1 MDLISINVSR
11 REVDLESI
19 FSSGQN
25 KKRGIINISHQEAAK
40 IKDILF
46 DEMISIV
53 ESELK

>member
-1 MDLISINVSR
+1 MDLISLKVSR

-25 KKRGIINISHQEAAK
+25 KKRGIININHQEAAK